1 MAATKGQRPTQTNK
15 TKSVKSDIKNN
26 AGEVRPCGRPSSYTD
41 EKACQL
47 CALIAEGNSLVKAA
61 KTLKLNKAAIYRWL
75 SENPNFRDNYEL
87 AIKERAD
94 FLFEELDELESSML
108 NGEINVAAFRAVL
121 ENRKW
126 RLSRMNP
133 KKYGETAK
141 IELSG
146 AIDIATELEKR
157 IKEAADG

>member
-1 MAATKGQRPTQTNK
+1 MATTKGQRPAQTTK
-15 TKSVKSDIKNN
+15 PKSVKSDIKKNV
-26 AGEVRPCGRPSSYTD
+26 GEKRPFGRPSEYTD
-41 EKACQL
+41 DKAHEL

-75 SENPNFRDNYEL
+75 SENSQFRDNYER

-94 FLFEELDELESSML
+94 YLFEELDELENNML
-108 NGEINVAAFRAVL
+108 AGVITVPAFRAVL

-133 KKYGETAK
+133 KKYGETSK

-146 AIDIATELEKR
+146 SIDIAAELEKR
-157 IKEAADG
+157 IKGAGDG